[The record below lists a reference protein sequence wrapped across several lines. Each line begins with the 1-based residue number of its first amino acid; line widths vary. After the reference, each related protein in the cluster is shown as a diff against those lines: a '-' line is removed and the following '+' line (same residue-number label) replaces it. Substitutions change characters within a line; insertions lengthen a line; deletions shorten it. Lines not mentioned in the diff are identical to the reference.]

1 MIRTFLTASKGYH
14 KAEGIC
20 AEIQQI
26 LEEEFGEGESEDGTL
41 GTKDYNQQYAVT
53 IIVSKVD

>member
-1 MIRTFLTASKGYH
+1 MIRTFLTASKGYG
-14 KAEGIC
+14 KAEDVC
-20 AEIQQI
+20 DEIRQA
-26 LEEEFGEGESEDGTL
+26 LEEEFGEMEKEDGTL